1 VDVAPSVARSGGG
14 TLPLHEIP
22 SYAVRLQ
29 DGDAEAMAEK
39 LRSSDPA
46 VVGRIGEGWLWL
58 DVRTLLNGDEEEILR
73 AVEAIFG

>member
-1 VDVAPSVARSGGG
+1 
-14 TLPLHEIP
+14 
-22 SYAVRLQ
+22 
-29 DGDAEAMAEK
+29 MAEK